1 MLLHPLFCAF
11 QVGQFFFF
19 ICFISNANE
28 REKIMP
34 ISAINQVKNDGGV
47 YAKSEPKITK
57 AEIEQNNV
65 KPEKIIDAMDL
76 AGQNNLYAIKKS
88 GVSFGANIDEPT
100 TTKAQALDKA
110 REMQRVCLQHETE
123 ISNAIKDIK
132 DGSVSI
138 QREAQQK
145 LAEVTRLANEKED
158 AAPQDGT
165 TREIIRFKN
174 GSGLLMREYREGETV
189 PYRIT
194 EFNGKRCIIKEEV
207 GEDSLKRKFYG
218 KMYEFN
224 NDKLYV
230 YRENFEEVANSH
242 IKIGKAMTFSGDKLQ
257 NYTEGLDRRQNGE
270 KRALEVQLGF
280 AGFNYYSIKSSG
292 TTNGNYT
299 CDVSARFNQESGR
312 LDLYTEGISNERY
325 GAKKSDVEFYC
336 FDGNLILYTE
346 GEQKLGPKGQR
357 YKKSI
362 GYQDGIPKTYKEDV
376 AVDVFGFEKANTNY
390 KFD

>member
-19 ICFISNANE
+19 ICFISNVNE
-28 REKIMP
+28 REKIMS

-158 AAPQDGT
+158 VAPQDGT

-242 IKIGKAMTFSGDKLQ
+242 IKIGKVMTFSGDELQ

-280 AGFNYYSIKSSG
+280 AGFNYYSINSSG
-292 TTNGNYT
+292 ATNGNYT

-357 YKKSI
+357 YKKGI